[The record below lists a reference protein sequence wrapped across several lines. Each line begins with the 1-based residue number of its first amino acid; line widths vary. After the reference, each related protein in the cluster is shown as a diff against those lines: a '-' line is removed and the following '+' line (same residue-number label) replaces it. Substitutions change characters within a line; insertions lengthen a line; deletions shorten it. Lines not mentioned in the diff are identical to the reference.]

1 MSYLCDTFHRLAHSI
16 VLASAIVVIL
26 TNRLQEMLVLMK
38 SIMPDSQLLSGWVN
52 GNLYV
57 QTTETSGILPVPP
70 DICAQCGMQEY
81 NELLGS
87 KQPHRFLAAMQG
99 TRKPILPV
107 HSDEEKK
114 LFSKLMREHP
124 GFNRVGTGPIW
135 QEAVK
140 IWN

>member
-1 MSYLCDTFHRLAHSI
+1 
-16 VLASAIVVIL
+16 
-26 TNRLQEMLVLMK
+26 
-38 SIMPDSQLLSGWVN
+38 
-52 GNLYV
+52 
-57 QTTETSGILPVPP
+57 
-70 DICAQCGMQEY
+70 
-81 NELLGS
+81 
-87 KQPHRFLAAMQG
+87 MQG

-140 IWN
+140 IWNRLADENLNISYKVCLLLISSLTF